1 MHALDVVRF
10 DCMVV
15 SAKVKAKSCKAR
27 HSPRSRCKEVQK
39 RLYTNKLSSA
49 ALILSLVTRSS
60 HVFTGGALSRMLYS
74 ARAVMETATARED
87 DVLATV
93 RAVTAGGG
101 RASRVFFAL
110 RTLCATRCDEMQT
123 GEIRSQS
130 VLTAACLC
138 YRFLLL
144 QESRRKFRRAPGTTH
159 MHFSTGEILYYS
171 VSMAPS

>member
-110 RTLCATRCDEMQT
+110 RCVRRVE
-123 GEIRSQS
+123 RSQS